1 MNHRWMNWRT
11 ATLCGA
17 VLLHIGVL
25 SGVALRAQQTPVAPQ
40 APIGGLP
47 ANRTGADIYRAA
59 CVSCHGPDGRGMPRS
74 SVGFDTPL
82 PDFTDCSF
90 ATAEADPD
98 WHAVV
103 SRGGPIRGLD
113 HHMPSFGEALSPG
126 DISLAIGYVRS
137 FCADRAKWPQGD
149 LNFPRAFFT
158 EKAFPENETVWTTA
172 FTGGDEKSVGNTL
185 VYEHRIG
192 ARSQFEIA
200 APLDFLQDGSG
211 QWTKGIGDVA
221 VAFKHAFYASMN
233 TGAIFAAGGEVAF
246 PSGNEAKGL
255 GNGYFI
261 GEVFG
266 MYDQALPRN
275 SYLQIHGGFEA
286 PSDSTQPKEVYLRT
300 AIGTTFNSDHGQ
312 GRSWS
317 PQVEVLF
324 ARPFGEPAEWD
335 IVPQLQVS
343 LSKLQHVLV
352 AGGVRIPVTQ
362 RESRSPQVVAYF
374 LWDWFDGSVFSF
386 WK

>member
-25 SGVALRAQQTPVAPQ
+25 SGVALRAQQMPAAAQ

-172 FTGGDEKSVGNTL
+172 FLRAMRRASATRSSTNTASARAVSLKSRRRSISCRTG
-185 VYEHRIG
+185 
-192 ARSQFEIA
+192 
-200 APLDFLQDGSG
+200 PGSG
-211 QWTKGIGDVA
+211 PR
-221 VAFKHAFYASMN
+221 ASA
-233 TGAIFAAGGEVAF
+233 TW
-246 PSGNEAKGL
+246 P
-255 GNGYFI
+255 
-261 GEVFG
+261 
-266 MYDQALPRN
+266 
-275 SYLQIHGGFEA
+275 
-286 PSDSTQPKEVYLRT
+286 
-300 AIGTTFNSDHGQ
+300 
-312 GRSWS
+312 
-317 PQVEVLF
+317 
-324 ARPFGEPAEWD
+324 
-335 IVPQLQVS
+335 
-343 LSKLQHVLV
+343 
-352 AGGVRIPVTQ
+352 
-362 RESRSPQVVAYF
+362 SRSSTRSTPA
-374 LWDWFDGSVFSF
+374 
-386 WK
+386 